1 MSRLFA
7 ILLLALAA
15 CASGAEEP
23 LVALEEAE
31 ALPLQIAFQGLCQS
45 RAAAEAGDVLGAS
58 GVFQSRAH
66 AELHTL
72 ADRLSATDRDAA
84 ARLLEAKQRLE
95 AAFEDPAAASPP
107 VVAGL
112 ISAVEAE
119 VANGAEALGLQRPT
133 CEGAGV

>member
-7 ILLLALAA
+7 VLLVALAA

-23 LVALEEAE
+23 LDALEEAE

-45 RAAAEAGDVLGAS
+45 RAAAEAGDVPGAS

-95 AAFEDPAAASPP
+95 AAFADPAASPP
-107 VVAGL
+107 AVAGL
-112 ISAVEAE
+112 ISALEAE
-119 VANGAEALGLQRPT
+119 VASSAATLGLQRPV
-133 CEGAGV
+133 CKGGGA